1 MNGFREVELQA
12 EYFTD
17 HRTKCKCGHSVL
29 ITNKNGRKLCKWCNR
44 FVFATPELKK
54 EYQLKEIKY
63 RLGEYKNE

>member
-29 ITNKNGRKLCKWCNR
+29 ITNKSGKQLCKWCGR
-44 FVFATPELKK
+44 YVFATPELEK
-54 EYQLKEIKY
+54 EYRIKEIKI
-63 RLGEYKNE
+63 RLWRINE